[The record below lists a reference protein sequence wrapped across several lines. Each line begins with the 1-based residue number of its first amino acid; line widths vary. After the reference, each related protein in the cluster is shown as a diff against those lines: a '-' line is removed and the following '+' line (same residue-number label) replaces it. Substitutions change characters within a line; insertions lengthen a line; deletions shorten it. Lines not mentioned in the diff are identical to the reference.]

1 MTRTTTISDGK
12 IKDAVASVAPL
23 PIGHPFEDGVASRLR
38 PRVRLIARSNRMQQ
52 QAARMVLR
60 PNGRTSLAGRRLTCN
75 RKKKDNR

>member
-60 PNGRTSLAGRRLTCN
+60 MIAGRRRRRRLECN
-75 RKKKDNR
+75 GIEKNNR